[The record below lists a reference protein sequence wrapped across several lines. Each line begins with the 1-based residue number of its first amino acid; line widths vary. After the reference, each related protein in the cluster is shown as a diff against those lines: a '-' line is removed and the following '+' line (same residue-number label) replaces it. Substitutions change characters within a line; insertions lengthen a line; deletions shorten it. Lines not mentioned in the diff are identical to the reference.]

1 MRKLLFLCCLALAV
15 LPATVSCGK
24 GGEKPGGEE
33 TPLTVKV
40 EHDYFSLT
48 VGDKVTVRAKAEP
61 ASADLPALA
70 WTSRDPRVA
79 TVSDGT
85 IEAVGPGETTVV
97 VSCRQASA
105 QIAVIVKEKES
116 GEEGD
121 SGTEPDDDPDGPA
134 VLFNATPDKKHVVSD
149 LLLNGV
155 AQYADDGLL
164 VSSPGNVVRLN
175 RFYALGRRR
184 ARYRISAEKDAVCLF
199 QSSEKDITIRLDYR
213 NKKLS
218 ILTSPEKAVDVPFLQ
233 AGKDFDVEV
242 VHEYQKATARLIDA
256 EKKDSADVSAV
267 NDGGGGYGK
276 GVVNDHPFSVGLG
289 HDYFCFGV
297 ERGAMT
303 VKRITV
309 EAPVRTVRLLI
320 YGDSISEPEGYYPT
334 NLFPQA
340 WTQLI
345 IKELDGNAISS
356 GRGGYTIN
364 EVRNYIANELPY
376 IKAKYVM
383 VTIGTNGGNTEQN
396 LRELMQFIRNRGA
409 IPILNNIPSNESGTQ
424 VSVNQVVAR
433 VRVAMGLQGARFD
446 LATSLSGDGREVDKS
461 MMFWENYPPEIYG
474 GWQVWHHPNEKGS
487 KAMFEQALKDLPE
500 LFESTG
506 ND

>member
-1 MRKLLFLCCLALAV
+1 MRKLLLLCCLALLSA
-15 LPATVSCGK
+15 VSCGK
-24 GGEKPGGEE
+24 GGEQPAESE
-33 TPLTVKV
+33 TALTVKV
-40 EHDYFSLT
+40 EHDYFSMT

-61 ASADLPALA
+61 ASAGLPALT

-105 QIAVIVKEKES
+105 QIAVIVKEKEKP
-116 GEEGD
+116 GDEG
-121 SGTEPDDDPDGPA
+121 GTTPDDLQGPA
-134 VLFNATPDKKHVVSD
+134 VLFKATPDRKHIVSD
-149 LLLNGV
+149 LLVNGV
-155 AQYADDGLL
+155 AQYTDDGLL
-164 VSSPGNVVRLN
+164 INSPANLVRLN
-175 RFYALGRRR
+175 RFYALAQRRV
-184 ARYRISAEKDAVCLF
+184 RYRISAEKDAVCLF
-199 QSSEKDITIRLDYR
+199 QSSEKDITVRLDYR
-213 NKKLS
+213 NKRLS
-218 ILTSPEKAVDVPFLQ
+218 ILTSPEKVVDVPFLLEN
-233 AGKDFDVEV
+233 KDFDVEV
-242 VHEYQKATARLIDA
+242 VHDYQKATARLVDA
-256 EKKDSADVSAV
+256 EKKDSAEVSAV
-267 NDGGGGYGK
+267 NDGGGGYGQ
-276 GVVNDHPFSVGLG
+276 GVVNEHAFSVGLG
-289 HDYFCFGV
+289 HDYFCFGID
-297 ERGAMT
+297 RGAMT
-303 VKRITV
+303 VKRVTV
-309 EAPVRTVRLLI
+309 EAPRRAVRLLI
-320 YGDSISEPEGYYPT
+320 YGDSITEPEGYYPT
-334 NLFPQA
+334 SLFPQA

-345 IKELDGNAISS
+345 IKKLDGNAISS

-364 EVRNYIANELPY
+364 EVQNYIRNELPF

-424 VSVNQVVAR
+424 VSVNEVIGR
-433 VRVAMGLQGARFD
+433 VRRAMELQGVRFD
-446 LATSLSGDGREVDKS
+446 LATSLAGDGKEVDKS